1 MENDW
6 WLKKA
11 EDMQKQADE
20 NNFAGF
26 FRSLRE
32 VYGPQPKISNAL
44 LSRDGTTTITEPR
57 QIIERW
63 GEYFGELLNVEAK
76 TDETILNLMPSFPQ
90 MYELNATPSLEEV
103 TEATNKMKI
112 GKTPGKNGIPAEV
125 YKHGG
130 EQLIKR
136 LHQLIRLC
144 WQEGTIP
151 QDFKNVT
158 IIPIF
163 KNKGDYRYFS
173 NYKRISLLS
182 IAGKI
187 MVKII
192 QRRLARFPEEVLTES
207 QCGFRQEQ
215 STIDI

>member
-11 EDMQKQADE
+11 EEMQKQVDE
-20 NNFAGF
+20 NNSAGF

-32 VYGPQPKISNAL
+32 VYGPQPNISNAL

-63 GEYFGELLNVEAK
+63 GEYFGELLNVEAE

-90 MYELNATPSLEEV
+90 TDELNATPSLKEV
-103 TEATNKMKI
+103 TKATTKMKN
-112 GKTPGKNGIPAEV
+112 GKAPGKDSIPAEV

-136 LHQLIRLC
+136 LHQLIRSC

-151 QDFKNVT
+151 QDFKDVT

-163 KNKGDYRYFS
+163 KNKGDYKYFS
-173 NYKRISLLS
+173 NYRGISLLS
-182 IAGKI
+182 IAGKR
-187 MVKII
+187 MVKIV
-192 QRRLARFPEEVLTES
+192 QRRLARLES
-207 QCGFRQEQ
+207 QCGLRQER